1 METLKNDSD
10 NPLEL
15 SLINTDFNLFNWGA
29 DSK

>member
-15 SLINTDFNLFNWGA
+15 SLINTDFNIFNWGT